1 MRESLS
7 AKSNRC
13 LTLQTELDR
22 TRDRPVEKSTHLSGY
37 DREELSVKERKIELL
52 KGKVKSLSD
61 QLQEKEKYI
70 YDLETKL
77 KVRPIPTFET
87 FSPLQ
92 LWPDNCPL
100 K

>member
-70 YDLETKL
+70 HDLETKV
-77 KVRPIPTFET
+77 KVNFISSLRSDF
-87 FSPLQ
+87 
-92 LWPDNCPL
+92 
-100 K
+100 